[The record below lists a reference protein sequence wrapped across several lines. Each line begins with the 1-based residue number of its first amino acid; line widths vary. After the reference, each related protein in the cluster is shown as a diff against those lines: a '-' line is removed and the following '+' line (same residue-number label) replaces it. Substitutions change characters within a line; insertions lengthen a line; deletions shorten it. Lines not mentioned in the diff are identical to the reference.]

1 MPAPGFVGKVLG
13 RRYNQR
19 MPVPLLDSLF
29 KLITTL
35 INSVWGRRER
45 RIKAAAAF
53 RETLLKELHGLY
65 PLPSDWPQGTGI
77 EPRLKKSFPALQGA
91 VLTYRPFILASEQAA
106 FDEAWLI
113 YRTAT
118 KREIDT
124 QSYTHYMN
132 MTSTTIS
139 SFGGETV
146 LPNDGKATFKRN
158 VDRLLSFAADV

>member
-1 MPAPGFVGKVLG
+1 MPI
-13 RRYNQR
+13 
-19 MPVPLLDSLF
+19 PLLDSLF
-29 KLITTL
+29 KLVTTL
-35 INSVWGRRER
+35 INSVWGRKER
-45 RIKAAAAF
+45 RIKAAVAF
-53 RETLLKELHGLY
+53 RETLLKELQGLY
-65 PLPSDWPQGTGI
+65 PLPSDWPRTTGI
-77 EPRLKKSFPALQGA
+77 EPRLRKVFPALQA
-91 VLTYRPFILASEQAA
+91 AFSTYRPFIPKSEQGA

-132 MTSTTIS
+132 MTSTTVS

-158 VDRLLSFAADV
+158 VDRLLSFAAEDL

>member
-1 MPAPGFVGKVLG
+1 MGKAFA
-13 RRYNQR
+13 RRYNWR
-19 MPVPLLDSLF
+19 MTIPLLDSFF
-29 KLITTL
+29 KLVITL
-35 INSVWGRRER
+35 INSVWGRKER

-53 RETLLKELHGLY
+53 RETFLKELQGLY
-65 PLPSDWPQGTGI
+65 PLPSDWPRTTGI
-77 EPRLKKSFPALQGA
+77 ELRLRRVFPALQA
-91 VLTYRPFILASEQAA
+91 AFSTYRPFIPKSERGA

-132 MTSTTIS
+132 MTSTTVS

-158 VDRLLSFAADV
+158 VDRLLSFAKDV